1 MTIRQL
7 GKKLEKLGVYKL
19 GDDRDYIL
27 FLDNENGSYRCESI
41 YYCDYSKELKIEVCE
56 YTFRVKNVMVEEGQI
71 KVELDHSIYDTEFFS
86 NRSNYACYYDEY
98 KPTSKVYNFTLQ
110 KVTRSYS
117 DVDLL
122 S

>member
-1 MTIRQL
+1 MTLRQL

-19 GDDRDYIL
+19 GDDNDYIL
-27 FLDNENGSYRCESI
+27 ILDNDDGSYRCESI
-41 YYCDYSKELKIEVCE
+41 YYCDYSKELKIEVRD
-56 YTFRVKNVMVEEGQI
+56 YTFKVKKVMVEEGQT
-71 KVELDHSIYDTEFFS
+71 KVELDYSIYDTEFFS
-86 NRSNYACYYDEY
+86 NRSNYAYCYDEY

-110 KVTRSYS
+110 KVTRNYS